1 MFNILSSLD
10 NVIITESFS
19 KWIGLSGLRMG
30 FIFCNNKDFN
40 AELNIR
46 LLYEFNAVS
55 SPPQLIIERILET
68 KGGRQVLDDFRNET
82 TKHIEMNI
90 NYLYD
95 RGLLVKEIYGEIE
108 KPLGIFAV
116 INKSEDFLF
125 QNKIGAVGLDKF
137 VYHDKDIWSSYSR
150 ICVSVPYEKFTKF
163 LDKI

>member
-1 MFNILSSLD
+1 
-10 NVIITESFS
+10 
-19 KWIGLSGLRMG
+19 
-30 FIFCNNKDFN
+30 
-40 AELNIR
+40 
-46 LLYEFNAVS
+46 
-55 SPPQLIIERILET
+55 
-68 KGGRQVLDDFRNET
+68 
-82 TKHIEMNI
+82 MNI